1 MAQQTAFGLTS
12 LYDPSIAVDQAALD
26 RQMALA
32 QALRLQSMNPVD
44 TSNRQIGGVAYKVSP
59 LEGVA
64 KIVQALK
71 ATQLDQSNDQSRM
84 GLQQKTAAAVLP
96 MMANLF
102 GGDGAMPQAPQSVD
116 GGRPPGVTA
125 DALTSGGFPQP
136 PEQSAAPAASPMDA
150 QKAQLKRAAMSAM
163 LMGNTELAN
172 KLIANYMEITPEQK
186 NMSAQGIDPQRMGR
200 ATVGKAEREAIAPTR
215 LGPAVYASA
224 DGVIH
229 GLPQP
234 IPGAVNIPDPS
245 NPSGYRA
252 EQVPGGASAIEAE
265 ARAKAGGAAAFDPF
279 QGYDASGNPLPV
291 RSKAAALSG
300 GGAPAPAAPASSR
313 GGPPSVARLDVVEP
327 GKGQLYGTQPLGT
340 EHSQKA
346 LDTSF
351 EALKAANREAQNTK
365 SYLQNIQTA
374 AEKGAIVGPGAER
387 REYIQ
392 GLLQLAGIKEDVNTN
407 ATTQTQLLEKY
418 SSQIVARLGASG
430 GMSTDAARAIL
441 QSAYPG
447 QHMNVEAIK
456 EAVSNLNGAQDMTMA
471 KMRFLQ
477 EHGIRRDTATY
488 QRREAAFDQAADPR
502 VWQWRGIT
510 DPQKRSAFVKEV
522 VKQDPTFAQRV
533 KQLEEMG
540 AL

>member
-1 MAQQTAFGLTS
+1 MAQQSAFGLTS

-32 QALRLQSMNPVD
+32 QALRLQSMKPVD

-64 KIVQALK
+64 KMVQALK
-71 ATQLDQSNDQSRM
+71 ATQLDQANDQSRM
-84 GLQQKTAAAVLP
+84 GLQQKTAAAMIPALAG
-96 MMANLF
+96 MF
-102 GGDGAMPQAPQSVD
+102 GGDVGGLPAGNGASPASMSAPAEGAPGGGMDPQA
-116 GGRPPGVTA
+116 A
-125 DALTSGGFPQP
+125 
-136 PEQSAAPAASPMDA
+136 
-150 QKAQLKRAAMSAM
+150 KLKRAAMSAL

-172 KLIANYMEITPEQK
+172 KLIANMMEYTPEQK
-186 NMSAQGIDPQRMGR
+186 NMMAKGIDPQRMG
-200 ATVGKAEREAIAPTR
+200 AAEVGKAEKEANAPTR
-215 LGPAVYASA
+215 LGNSVFA
-224 DGVIH
+224 DARGQIH
-229 GLPQP
+229 GLPQA

-265 ARAKAGGAAAFDPF
+265 ARAKAGGAAAFEPF
-279 QGYDASGNPLPV
+279 QGFDASGNPLPV
-291 RSKAAALSG
+291 RSKASALSG
-300 GGAPAPAAPASSR
+300 GGAPAPAAPR
-313 GGPPSVARLDVVEP
+313 GAPGVAKLDVVEP

-351 EALKAANREAQNTK
+351 EALKSANREAQNTK

-447 QHMNVEAIK
+447 QHMNVDAIK

-477 EHGIRRDTATY
+477 EHGIKRDTANY
-488 QRREAAFDQAADPR
+488 QRREMAFDQAADPR
-502 VWQWRGIT
+502 VWQWRGIK
-510 DPQKRSAFVKEV
+510 DQQARSAFVKEV
-522 VKQDPTFAQRV
+522 VKQDPTFPQRV